1 MSAVLIDGKSVAAK
15 LNSETAAKV
24 AELAAK
30 GKQTTLAV
38 VLVGEDPAS
47 QVYVRNKIR
56 TCGEVGIISREV
68 RMSADSTTEEVLAA
82 VRALNEDPEVDGILV
97 QSPPP
102 PQVDEE
108 KVIEAIDPDKDV
120 DCFAERNVGRL
131 LIGQKEGFRP
141 CTPWGVIELLK
152 HYNIDPSGKH
162 AVVIGRSN
170 IVGKP
175 MAALLMQKAA
185 CANATV
191 TVVHSRTPDIARYT
205 RDADIL
211 VAAIGKAGFVRGDMI
226 KDGAIVIDVGINR
239 IFDEK
244 LGKNRLTGDVNFEEC
259 VDKAAMITPVPGGV
273 GPMTIA
279 VLMQNACTAAK
290 LRFEKSEN

>member
-1 MSAVLIDGKSVAAK
+1 MAATMIDGRAVAKAFK
-15 LNSETAAKV
+15 EEIAARTHKMIESGIV
-24 AELAAK
+24 PH
-30 GKQTTLAV
+30 LAV
-38 VLVGEDPAS
+38 VLVGENPAS

-211 VAAIGKAGFVRGDMI
+211 VAAIGKAGFVKGDMV

-244 LGKNRLTGDVNFEEC
+244 LGKNRLTGDVAFEEC

-279 VLMQNACTAAK
+279 VLMQNACTAAR
-290 LRFEKSEN
+290 LRFKKA

>member
-1 MSAVLIDGKSVAAK
+1 MPGMLIDGKAVAAK
-15 LNSETAAKV
+15 LNAETAVAV
-24 AELAAK
+24 AELAK
-30 GKQTTLAV
+30 QGKTTTLAV
-38 VLVGEDPAS
+38 VLVGDDPAS

-68 RMSADSTTEEVLAA
+68 RMPAESTTEEVLAA
-82 VRALNEDPEVDGILV
+82 VKALNEDDTVDGILV

-102 PQVDEE
+102 KHVDEE

-152 HYNIDPSGKH
+152 HYNIDPAGKH

-175 MAALLMQKAA
+175 MAALLMQKGAT
-185 CANATV
+185 ANATV
-191 TVVHSRTPDIARYT
+191 TVVHSRTPDISRYT

-211 VAAIGKAGFVRGDMI
+211 VAAIGKANFVRGEMI
-226 KDGAIVIDVGINR
+226 KDGAVVIDVGINR

-259 VDKAAMITPVPGGV
+259 VEKASMITPVPGGV

-279 VLMQNACTAAK
+279 VLMQNAYTAAK
-290 LRFEKSEN
+290 LRFEKK

>member
-1 MSAVLIDGKSVAAK
+1 MATIIDGKAVAAK
-15 LNSETAAKV
+15 LNQETAKLV

-30 GKQTTLAV
+30 GKKTTLAV

-68 RMSADSTTEEVLAA
+68 RMSKDSTTEEVLE
-82 VRALNEDPEVDGILV
+82 VVNSLNNDPDVDGILV

-108 KVIEAIDPDKDV
+108 KVIEAIHPDKDV

-131 LIGQKEGFRP
+131 LIGQKTGFRP

-152 HYNIDPSGKH
+152 HYGVDPAGKH

-175 MAALLMQKAA
+175 MAALLMQKGAT
-185 CANATV
+185 ANATV
-191 TVVHSRTPDIARYT
+191 TVVHSRTPDITRYT

-211 VAAIGKAGFVRGDMI
+211 IAAIGKANFVRGEMV
-226 KDGAIVIDVGINR
+226 KPGAVVIDVGINR

-244 LGKNRLTGDVNFEEC
+244 LGKNRLTGDVDFEEC
-259 VDKAAMITPVPGGV
+259 VEVASMITPVPGGV

-279 VLMQNACTAAK
+279 VLMQNAYIASK
-290 LRFEKSEN
+290 QRFEA

>member
-1 MSAVLIDGKSVAAK
+1 MPTIIDGKAVAAK
-15 LNSETAAKV
+15 LNQETAKLV
-24 AELAAK
+24 AELAAR
-30 GKQTTLAV
+30 GKKTILAV

-68 RMSADSTTEEVLAA
+68 RMPKESTTEEVLE
-82 VRALNEDPEVDGILV
+82 VVNALNNDPDVDGILV

-131 LIGQKEGFRP
+131 LIGQKAGFRP

-152 HYNIDPSGKH
+152 HYGVDPAGKH

-175 MAALLMQKAA
+175 MAALLMQKGAT
-185 CANATV
+185 ANATV
-191 TVVHSRTPDIARYT
+191 TVVHSRTPDISRYT
-205 RDADIL
+205 LDADIL
-211 VAAIGKAGFVRGDMI
+211 IAAIGKANFVRGKMI
-226 KDGAIVIDVGINR
+226 KPGAVVIDVGINR

-244 LGKNRLTGDVNFEEC
+244 LGKNRLTGDVDFEEC
-259 VDKAAMITPVPGGV
+259 APLASMITPVPGGV

-279 VLMQNACTAAK
+279 VLMQNAYIAAK
-290 LRFEKSEN
+290 QRFEA

>member
-1 MSAVLIDGKSVAAK
+1 MATIIDGKAVAAR
-15 LNSETAAKV
+15 LNAETALKV

-30 GKQTTLAV
+30 GKKTTLAV
-38 VLVGEDPAS
+38 VLVGDDPAS

-56 TCGEVGIISREV
+56 TCAEVGIISREV
-68 RMSADSTTEEVLAA
+68 RMPATSTTEEVLAA
-82 VRALNEDPEVDGILV
+82 VNALNNDPEVDGILV

-131 LIGQKEGFRP
+131 LIGQKAGFRP

-152 HYNIDPSGKH
+152 HYGIDPAGKH

-185 CANATV
+185 TANATV

-211 VAAIGKAGFVRGDMI
+211 IAAIGKANFVTGDMI
-226 KDGAIVIDVGINR
+226 KPGAIVIDVGINR

-259 VDKAAMITPVPGGV
+259 SQIASMITPVPGGV

-279 VLMQNACTAAK
+279 VLMQNAYIAASAK
-290 LRFEKSEN
+290 

>member
-1 MSAVLIDGKSVAAK
+1 MSAILIDGKSVAAK
-15 LNSETAAKV
+15 LNAETAAKV

-30 GKQTTLAV
+30 GKKTTLAV

-152 HYNIDPSGKH
+152 HYNIDPAGKH

-211 VAAIGKAGFVRGDMI
+211 VAAIGKAGFVKGDMV

-244 LGKNRLTGDVNFEEC
+244 LGKNRLTGDVAFEEC

-279 VLMQNACTAAK
+279 VLMQNAYTAAK
-290 LRFEKSEN
+290 LRFENK